1 MKPSYILSALIAS
14 SLIVSGC
21 SEDNLEGNEAIEKSV
36 TEISGKTTLSKA
48 LVCVDSNSDGACT
61 VSDTIQTEADE
72 KGAYT
77 LKNLDGFATGD
88 TLIAQDGYNLIS
100 QTNNRHKFFFKT
112 EVQSGAE
119 DHNINMMTSQIVNYK
134 KSENLD
140 SFQAAVTAKA
150 KLFSLSEEMMVKHP
164 IDDDL
169 KNDEAIQALFLKIK
183 SLEEKGSEKNSAS
196 LKSLKMFFPFPDG
209 DNSSDT
215 ETTDNTES
223 TDSTDLSEEEAEEAV
238 NNTDEDFDF
247 DSYLESIS
255 AYIDEMIEYFSN
267 LLFGDESEVVVDES
281 TGNIK
286 ANRAALNGTWF
297 LSNAETAEKSCAVVD
312 AQDNLILYTTNSTD
326 ELALNFDEALQTM
339 ELVYGWTT
347 VDTLTLETFHNDTF
361 TASYSAGIVEST
373 KMTTLTTCKTKL

>member
-1 MKPSYILSALIAS
+1 
-14 SLIVSGC
+14 
-21 SEDNLEGNEAIEKSV
+21 
-36 TEISGKTTLSKA
+36 
-48 LVCVDSNSDGACT
+48 
-61 VSDTIQTEADE
+61 
-72 KGAYT
+72 
-77 LKNLDGFATGD
+77 
-88 TLIAQDGYNLIS
+88 
-100 QTNNRHKFFFKT
+100 
-112 EVQSGAE
+112 
-119 DHNINMMTSQIVNYK
+119 
-134 KSENLD
+134 
-140 SFQAAVTAKA
+140 
-150 KLFSLSEEMMVKHP
+150 MMVKHP